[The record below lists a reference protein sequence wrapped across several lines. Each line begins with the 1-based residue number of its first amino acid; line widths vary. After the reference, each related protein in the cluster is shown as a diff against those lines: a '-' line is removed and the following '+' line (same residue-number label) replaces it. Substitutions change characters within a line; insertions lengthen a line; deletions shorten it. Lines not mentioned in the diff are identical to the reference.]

1 MRRKDEIKVLEN
13 NMIQLPE
20 KLMAQLMLKVGDSVL
35 VEWNPENLR
44 SKCFGIKEDN
54 EEELFNEGFYCI
66 PDRVFEKCGIP
77 IESVQIIMDKENIT
91 ITTSSKI
98 LESLGNELLACLV
111 EQDVDFAMLAD
122 DLVDCI
128 NDGVGDEDDVLQNS

>member
-1 MRRKDEIKVLEN
+1 MV
-13 NMIQLPE
+13 QLPP
-20 KLMAQLMLKVGDSVL
+20 KMMAQLMLKVGDSVL

-44 SKCFGIKEDN
+44 SKCFSIKEDN
-54 EEELFNEGFYCI
+54 EEDLFNEGFYCI
-66 PDRVFEKCGIP
+66 PDRVFEKCEIP

-98 LESLGNELLACLV
+98 LESLGNELLACLI

-128 NDGVGDEDDVLQNS
+128 NDGIDEDDVLQDS

>member
-1 MRRKDEIKVLEN
+1 MV
-13 NMIQLPE
+13 QLPP
-20 KLMAQLMLKVGDSVL
+20 KMMAQLMLKVGDSVL
-35 VEWNPENLR
+35 VEWNPEKLR
-44 SKCFGIKEDN
+44 SKCFSIKEDN
-54 EEELFNEGFYCI
+54 EEDLFNEGFYCI
-66 PDRVFEKCGIP
+66 PDRVFEKCEIP

-98 LESLGNELLACLV
+98 LESLGNELLACLI

-128 NDGVGDEDDVLQNS
+128 NDGIDEDDVLQDS

>member
-1 MRRKDEIKVLEN
+1 MRRNEEMKVLEN
-13 NMIQLPE
+13 NMVQLHS
-20 KLMAQLMLKVGDSVL
+20 KMMAQLMLKVGDSVL

-44 SKCFGIKEDN
+44 SKCFSIKEDN
-54 EEELFNEGFYCI
+54 EEDLFNEGFYCI
-66 PDRVFEKCGIP
+66 PDRVFEKCEIP

-98 LESLGNELLACLV
+98 LESLGNELLACII

-128 NDGVGDEDDVLQNS
+128 NDGIDEDDVLQDS

>member
-1 MRRKDEIKVLEN
+1 MRRNEEMKVLEN
-13 NMIQLPE
+13 NMVQLPS

-44 SKCFGIKEDN
+44 SKCFSIKEDN
-54 EEELFNEGFYCI
+54 EEDLFNEGFYCI
-66 PDRVFEKCGIP
+66 PDRVFEKCEIP

-98 LESLGNELLACLV
+98 LESLGNELLACLI

-128 NDGVGDEDDVLQNS
+128 NDGIDEDYVLQDS

>member
-1 MRRKDEIKVLEN
+1 MRRNEEMKVLEN
-13 NMIQLPE
+13 NMVQLPS

-44 SKCFGIKEDN
+44 SKCFSIKEDN
-54 EEELFNEGFYCI
+54 EEDLSNEGFYCI
-66 PDRVFEKCGIP
+66 PDRVFEKCEIP

-98 LESLGNELLACLV
+98 LESLGNELLACII

-128 NDGVGDEDDVLQNS
+128 NDGIDEDDVLQDS

>member
-1 MRRKDEIKVLEN
+1 MRRNEEMKVLEN
-13 NMIQLPE
+13 NMVQLPS

-44 SKCFGIKEDN
+44 SKCFSIKEDN
-54 EEELFNEGFYCI
+54 EEDLFNEGFYCI
-66 PDRVFEKCGIP
+66 PDRVFEKCEIP

-98 LESLGNELLACLV
+98 LESLGNELLACII
-111 EQDVDFAMLAD
+111 EQDV
-122 DLVDCI
+122 
-128 NDGVGDEDDVLQNS
+128 

>member
-1 MRRKDEIKVLEN
+1 MRRNEEMKVLEN
-13 NMIQLPE
+13 NMVQLPS

-44 SKCFGIKEDN
+44 SKCFCIKEDN
-54 EEELFNEGFYCI
+54 EEDLFNEGFYCI
-66 PDRVFEKCGIP
+66 PDRVFEKCEIP

-98 LESLGNELLACLV
+98 LESLGNELLACII

-128 NDGVGDEDDVLQNS
+128 NDGIDEDDVLQDS

>member
-1 MRRKDEIKVLEN
+1 MRRNEEMKVLEN
-13 NMIQLPE
+13 NMVQLPS
-20 KLMAQLMLKVGDSVL
+20 KLMAQLMLKVGDTVL

-44 SKCFGIKEDN
+44 SKCFSIKEDN
-54 EEELFNEGFYCI
+54 EEDLFNEGFYCI
-66 PDRVFEKCGIP
+66 PDRVFEKCEIP

-98 LESLGNELLACLV
+98 LESLGNELLACII

-128 NDGVGDEDDVLQNS
+128 NDGIDEDDVLQDS

>member
-1 MRRKDEIKVLEN
+1 MRRKEEIKVLEN
-13 NMIQLPE
+13 NMIQLPQ
-20 KLMAQLMLKVGDSVL
+20 KLMNQLMLKSGDKVIL
-35 VEWNPENLR
+35 EWNPENLR
-44 SKCFGIKEDN
+44 SKCFSIKEDN

-66 PDRVFEKCGIP
+66 PERVFEKCSIP
-77 IESVQIIMDKENIT
+77 IESVQIILDKENIT
-91 ITTSSKI
+91 ITTSSRI

-128 NDGVGDEDDVLQNS
+128 NDGAGEDDALQDS

>member
-1 MRRKDEIKVLEN
+1 MV
-13 NMIQLPE
+13 QLPS

-44 SKCFGIKEDN
+44 SKCFSIKEDN
-54 EEELFNEGFYCI
+54 EEDLFNEGFYCI
-66 PDRVFEKCGIP
+66 PDRVFEKCEIP

-98 LESLGNELLACLV
+98 LESLGNELLACII

-128 NDGVGDEDDVLQNS
+128 NDGIDEDDVLQDS

>member
-1 MRRKDEIKVLEN
+1 MKVLEN
-13 NMIQLPE
+13 NMVQLPS

-44 SKCFGIKEDN
+44 SKCFSIKEDN
-54 EEELFNEGFYCI
+54 EEDLFNEGFYCI
-66 PDRVFEKCGIP
+66 PDRVFEKCEIP

-98 LESLGNELLACLV
+98 LESLGNELLACII

-128 NDGVGDEDDVLQNS
+128 NDGIDEDDVLQDS

>member
-1 MRRKDEIKVLEN
+1 MRRNEEMKVLEN
-13 NMIQLPE
+13 NMVQLPS

-35 VEWNPENLR
+35 VEWNPENLS
-44 SKCFGIKEDN
+44 SKCFSIKEDN
-54 EEELFNEGFYCI
+54 EEDLFNEGFYCI
-66 PDRVFEKCGIP
+66 PDRVFEKCEIP

-98 LESLGNELLACLV
+98 LESLGNELLACII

-128 NDGVGDEDDVLQNS
+128 NDGIDEDDVLQDS

>member
-1 MRRKDEIKVLEN
+1 MRRNEEMKVLEN
-13 NMIQLPE
+13 NMVQLPP

-44 SKCFGIKEDN
+44 SKCFSIKEDN
-54 EEELFNEGFYCI
+54 EEDLFNEGFYCI
-66 PDRVFEKCGIP
+66 PDRVFEKCEIP

-98 LESLGNELLACLV
+98 LESLGNELLACLI
-111 EQDVDFAMLAD
+111 EQDVDFAVLAD

-128 NDGVGDEDDVLQNS
+128 NDGIDEDDVLQDS

>member
-1 MRRKDEIKVLEN
+1 MRRNEEMKVLEN
-13 NMIQLPE
+13 NMVQLPP
-20 KLMAQLMLKVGDSVL
+20 KMMAQLMLKVGDSVL

-44 SKCFGIKEDN
+44 SKCFSIKEDN
-54 EEELFNEGFYCI
+54 EEDLFNEGFYCI
-66 PDRVFEKCGIP
+66 PDRVFEKCEIP

-98 LESLGNELLACLV
+98 LESLGNELLACLI

-128 NDGVGDEDDVLQNS
+128 NDGIDEDDVLQDS

>member
-1 MRRKDEIKVLEN
+1 MRRNEEMKVLEN
-13 NMIQLPE
+13 NMVQLPP

-44 SKCFGIKEDN
+44 SKCFSIKEDN
-54 EEELFNEGFYCI
+54 EEDLFNEGFYCI
-66 PDRVFEKCGIP
+66 PDRVFEKCKIP

-98 LESLGNELLACLV
+98 LESLGNELLACLI

-128 NDGVGDEDDVLQNS
+128 NDGIDEDDVLQDS

>member
-1 MRRKDEIKVLEN
+1 
-13 NMIQLPE
+13 
-20 KLMAQLMLKVGDSVL
+20 
-35 VEWNPENLR
+35 
-44 SKCFGIKEDN
+44 
-54 EEELFNEGFYCI
+54 
-66 PDRVFEKCGIP
+66 
-77 IESVQIIMDKENIT
+77 MDKENIT

-128 NDGVGDEDDVLQNS
+128 NERVYEDDIQDS

>member
-1 MRRKDEIKVLEN
+1 MRRNEEMKVLEN
-13 NMIQLPE
+13 NMVQLPS

-44 SKCFGIKEDN
+44 SKCFSIKEDN
-54 EEELFNEGFYCI
+54 EEDLFNEGFYCI
-66 PDRVFEKCGIP
+66 PDRVFEKCEIP

-98 LESLGNELLACLV
+98 LESLGNELLACII

-128 NDGVGDEDDVLQNS
+128 NDGIDEDDVLQDS

>member
-1 MRRKDEIKVLEN
+1 MRRNEEMKVLEN
-13 NMIQLPE
+13 NMVQLPS

-44 SKCFGIKEDN
+44 SKCFSIKEDN
-54 EEELFNEGFYCI
+54 EEDLFNEGFYCI
-66 PDRVFEKCGIP
+66 PDRVFEKCEIP

-98 LESLGNELLACLV
+98 LESLGNELLACII

-128 NDGVGDEDDVLQNS
+128 NEGIDEDDVLQDS

>member
-1 MRRKDEIKVLEN
+1 MRRNEEMKVLEN
-13 NMIQLPE
+13 NMVQLPP

-44 SKCFGIKEDN
+44 SKCFSIKEDN
-54 EEELFNEGFYCI
+54 EEDLFNEGFYCI
-66 PDRVFEKCGIP
+66 PDRVFEKCEIP
-77 IESVQIIMDKENIT
+77 IESVQIIMDKENII

-98 LESLGNELLACLV
+98 LESLGNELLACLI

-128 NDGVGDEDDVLQNS
+128 NDGIDEDDVLQDS

>member
-1 MRRKDEIKVLEN
+1 MRRNEEMKVLEN
-13 NMIQLPE
+13 NMVQLPS

-44 SKCFGIKEDN
+44 SKCFSIKEDN
-54 EEELFNEGFYCI
+54 EEDLFNEGFYCI
-66 PDRVFEKCGIP
+66 PDRVFEKCEIP

-91 ITTSSKI
+91 ITPSSKI
-98 LESLGNELLACLV
+98 LESLGNELLACII

-128 NDGVGDEDDVLQNS
+128 NDGIDEDDVLQDS

>member
-1 MRRKDEIKVLEN
+1 MRRNEEMKVLEN
-13 NMIQLPE
+13 NMVQLPS

-44 SKCFGIKEDN
+44 SKCFSIKEDN
-54 EEELFNEGFYCI
+54 EEDLFNEGFYCI
-66 PDRVFEKCGIP
+66 PDRVFEKCEIP

-98 LESLGNELLACLV
+98 LE
-111 EQDVDFAMLAD
+111 
-122 DLVDCI
+122 
-128 NDGVGDEDDVLQNS
+128 